1 MSPVE
6 LRRGKVGQAFIEAVA
21 ETAGFERD
29 LEGSLKRAVDHASR
43 RRNFDPMVAAA
54 ALAGDHGGD
63 EFGDHLARQ
72 MQRRLDNNRGGIFR
86 SLVDIFFRIG
96 SAAGDVFSQGFS
108 AALRGGPVAGNA
120 AVGISGILAG
130 AVEAS
135 LVALPSLLITIGIL
149 LPLIPLLTSVIFAL
163 GGALFSLVGI
173 LGAVPGIALAAIAG
187 LAPLLLIFEGIGGAV
202 SALVSGDMQKF
213 NEELKKLSP
222 SAGAVLRELKGV
234 LPFFRQLRRDVQE
247 SFFSQVIGGLT
258 RFVKS
263 AGPALSG
270 GLQNIG
276 FALGKFVNQLLVF
289 AASPQVTTFLA
300 RLFDFTAQGIG
311 KATPIIIH
319 FLQSIIAIADASLPA
334 IETFFAKIGGG
345 IETFASFLER
355 SVANGDF
362 GRFLDSAFTTL
373 GDLVEV
379 TGQLLG
385 LLKDMFATTDKS
397 GQTFLQD
404 VADAIRQ
411 LREFFQSPDGK
422 QFIENMITL
431 AHDFGVIMIWVAQQ
445 IAAVIHL
452 FATAIEAFD
461 DAGEALE
468 RFHNNQ
474 KKFAGNPVAGV
485 VGTILG
491 KFFHVPG
498 FAQGGITSGPSIA
511 GEAGPE
517 AILPLDDPVRA
528 RQIAAD
534 PRVADALGGGDTTV
548 IAVFDGEPFQARIV
562 RTIRGDKAKTA
573 RALAQ
578 KPRR

>member
-1 MSPVE
+1 MVA
-6 LRRGKVGQAFIEAVA
+6 RGKVGQAFIEAVA

-43 RRNFDPMVAAA
+43 QRNFDPMVSAA

-72 MQRRLDNNRGGIFR
+72 MQRRLDNNRGGILR
-86 SLVDIFFRIG
+86 GLIDVFFRIG
-96 SAAGDVFSQGFS
+96 ASAADVFSQGFS
-108 AALRGGPVAGNA
+108 SALRGGPVAGNA
-120 AVGISGILAG
+120 AIGASGLLAG
-130 AVEAS
+130 VVEAS
-135 LVALPSLLITIGIL
+135 VVALPSLLITIGIL
-149 LPLIPLLTSVIFAL
+149 IPLVPLLTSVIFAL

-173 LGAVPGIALAAIAG
+173 LGAVPGIAFAAIAG

-222 SAGAVLRELKGV
+222 SAGRVLRELQGV

-247 SFFSQVIGGLT
+247 SFFSQVIGALT
-258 RFVKS
+258 RFVKG

-270 GLQNIG
+270 GLQNVA
-276 FALGKFVNQLLVF
+276 FALGKFVDQLATF
-289 AASPQVTTFLA
+289 AASPQVANFLA
-300 RLFDFTAQGIG
+300 HLFDFTARGIG

-319 FLQSIIAIADASLPA
+319 FLESIIRIADASLPA
-334 IETFFAKIGGG
+334 IERFFAKIGGG
-345 IETFASFLER
+345 IDTFASFLER

-362 GRFLDSAFTTL
+362 EQFLDSAFTTL

-385 LLKDMFATTDKS
+385 LLKDMFSTTDES
-397 GQTFLQD
+397 GQTFLED
-404 VADAIRQ
+404 VAEAIRQ
-411 LREFFQSPDGK
+411 LREFFQSPEGK

-445 IAAVIHL
+445 IANVIAL
-452 FATAIEAFD
+452 FAAAIETFNK
-461 DAGEALE
+461 AGEALD
-468 RFHNNQ
+468 RFIE
-474 KKFAGNPVAGV
+474 KKKRFSGNPAAGL
-485 VGTILG
+485 VGTIFGVLG
-491 KFFHVPG
+491 IPG
-498 FAQGGITSGPSIA
+498 FASGGITSGPSIA

-528 RQIAAD
+528 RQIASD